1 MVNKTKREN
10 PQFQFRGFG
19 GVQCESLFST
29 KFPTFSLSLVL
40 SRSLSLRTRRQKKSF
55 VAHHARPDDS
65 GEEET
70 LKIFFFDDGKRI
82 NKFLDDPAEEEE
94 EEGRSV

>member
-1 MVNKTKREN
+1 MN
-10 PQFQFRGFG
+10 
-19 GVQCESLFST
+19 LFSQQI
-29 KFPTFSLSLVL
+29 FQRSLSLL
-40 SRSLSLRTRRQKKSF
+40 FSRSLSLRTRQKKSF

-70 LKIFFFDDGKRI
+70 LKDFLMMHGKN
-82 NKFLDDPAEEEE
+82 NKFLDDPAEG

>member
-29 KFPTFSLSLVL
+29 NFPTFSLSLVL

-94 EEGRSV
+94 EGRSV